1 MLNKPK
7 MKKWKFDYKW
17 ELILMLW
24 FAFFLNQGDR
34 QVYGAIVEDIQTALG
49 LNGVQAGWVVTVFTV
64 VYGCLAPFG
73 GYVGD
78 FLRRKWI
85 VIISLIVF
93 SLGTLFTGFAGAMGA
108 GVGAFIYLII
118 MRGVATGAGEAFYN
132 PAAISLIT
140 QHHEKTRGTAI
151 SLHQSALYVGILVSA
166 VVAPLISK
174 AWGWQYAFIGFGV
187 FGLLVALYCIFRM
200 EDTPQISAQTERIP
214 FKELLVGIF
223 SKKTI
228 WLLALAFGCQVFV
241 NIGITTW
248 AAKYFNLQFYGGE
261 NLPMAS
267 SVAMLTSCGFAILGV
282 MIGGR
287 FSDKM
292 AQKSKLARMR
302 TEYIGLL
309 GGAPFLLMIGFT
321 DNIWIAAAAMSVYGI
336 FRGIYDSNIYA
347 AMFDVIDPKLR
358 ASSVGILTA
367 FAFIV
372 GCLAPVYLGAVQGDD
387 KANKAN
393 VVQEV
398 VTSNESG
405 DNAQCDSLKL
415 VAEVPTQNVEAVAS
429 DTTHNEVSVDE
440 GAAQAKGCDTVVD
453 KTEPVAEAE
462 ATSEKRE
469 LTEAE
474 KESLKRF
481 GWGIS
486 SMGIFFLVGGL
497 LIAAAAKF
505 TFLKE
510 RYEE

>member
-1 MLNKPK
+1 
-7 MKKWKFDYKW
+7 MKKFEYKW

-34 QVYGAIVEDIQTALG
+34 QVYGAIIEDIQRALDLTGTEAG
-49 LNGVQAGWVVTVFTV
+49 LVVTVFTI

-78 FLRRKWI
+78 FLSRKWI
-85 VIISLIVF
+85 VITSLIVF
-93 SLGTLFTGFAGAMGA
+93 SLGTLFTGFAGAMGGFA
-108 GVGAFIYLII
+108 LVYLII
-118 MRGVATGAGEAFYN
+118 MRGIATGAGEAFYN

-151 SLHQSALYVGILVSA
+151 SLHQSALYVGILASA
-166 VVAPLISK
+166 VIAPIISQK
-174 AWGWQYAFIGFGV
+174 FGWNYAFIGFGV
-187 FGLLVALYCIFRM
+187 FGLLVAIYCIVRM
-200 EDTPQISAQTERIP
+200 EDTPQIKEVSERIP
-214 FKELLVGIF
+214 FKELVKGIF

-282 MIGGR
+282 MSGGR
-287 FSDKM
+287 MSDKM

-309 GGAPFLLMIGFT
+309 CGAPFLFIVGWSN
-321 DNIWIAAAAMSVYGI
+321 NIWVAAAAMSVYGI
-336 FRGIYDSNIYA
+336 FRGVYDSNIYA

-372 GCLAPVYLGAVQGDD
+372 GCLAPVYLGAVQGDG
-387 KANKAN
+387 
-393 VVQEV
+393 
-398 VTSNESG
+398 TSIESF
-405 DNAQCDSLKL
+405 S
-415 VAEVPTQNVEAVAS
+415 
-429 DTTHNEVSVDE
+429 
-440 GAAQAKGCDTVVD
+440 
-453 KTEPVAEAE
+453 
-462 ATSEKRE
+462 
-469 LTEAE
+469 
-474 KESLKRF
+474 
-481 GWGIS
+481 WGIS
-486 SMGIFFLVGGL
+486 SMGLFFLVGGL
-497 LIAAAAKF
+497 LILLAAKY

-510 RYEE
+510 RIEE